1 MNQQEQQDQQNIQ
14 YEMDNNNNQQTNP
27 LKFTIPY
34 NDTNT
39 LDLIIKLIGG
49 SINID
54 KQNCYQ
60 NPNDDKGD
68 YFIEIY
74 LKN

>member
-1 MNQQEQQDQQNIQ
+1 MNQQEQNFLESTVLQNKHIS
-14 YEMDNNNNQQTNP
+14 NP

-34 NDTNT
+34 NDTST

-49 SINID
+49 QNNID
-54 KQNCYQ
+54 RQNCYQ
-60 NPNDDKGD
+60 NPNDEKGD

>member
-1 MNQQEQQDQQNIQ
+1 MNQQEQQYQQNIQ

-49 SINID
+49 SNNID

>member
-1 MNQQEQQDQQNIQ
+1 MNQQC
-14 YEMDNNNNQQTNP
+14 EMDNNNNQQTNP

-34 NDTNT
+34 NDTST

-49 SINID
+49 PDNID
-54 KQNCYQ
+54 RQNCYQ
-60 NPNDDKGD
+60 NPNDEKGD
-68 YFIEIY
+68 YFMEIY